1 MAKKEF
7 NLDDYKKSIKVADTP
22 LKKDK
27 FIVLE
32 ECIQEVIGM
41 PGIPMGHIVQAYGK
55 SDTGKTSFA
64 FETAAKC
71 QKQGILPVIIVTE
84 GKVDWD
90 RAAQM
95 GFDRNAPCI
104 VEENIEYLEGVFK
117 FIDKII
123 ADVEMG
129 VLPVDTE
136 IIWDSVGNTL
146 SEKEVTVNADGTTT
160 RESTMMKAAKVIT
173 EAMRILSHKVNNTR
187 KVSYPRTVGV
197 LIVNQAYMKPPPAAF
212 KKAVAVLTPY
222 GGDAIWF
229 RSSLVLKFAKIGK
242 VVATKDKNKFGFG
255 IKSKITVDKN
265 HITPITN
272 SGKFIITADAIIPDH
287 AGAIKDY
294 KAAHQEQWGSADI
307 ESVNEETGEVEGE
320 DSEQE

>member
-1 MAKKEF
+1 MANKKFDLEE
-7 NLDDYKKSIKVADTP
+7 YKKSIKVADTP

-27 FIVLE
+27 FVVLE

-41 PGIPMGHIVQAYGK
+41 PGVPLGHITQAYGK

-71 QKQGILPVIIVTE
+71 QKQDIMPVIIVTE

-95 GFDRNAPCI
+95 GFDKNAPSI
-104 VEENIEYLEGVFK
+104 VEENLEYLEDVFG
-117 FIDKII
+117 FIDRIL

-129 VLPVDTE
+129 KLPLDTQ

-146 SEKEVTVNADGTTT
+146 SKDEVTVNKDGTTT

-187 KVSYPRTVGV
+187 KISYPRSVGV
-197 LIVNQAYMKPPPAAF
+197 LIINQAYTKPPAF
-212 KKAVAVLTPY
+212 KGGKPSIVPY
-222 GGDAIWF
+222 GGDSIWF
-229 RSSLVLKFAKIGK
+229 RSSLVLKFSKIGK
-242 VVATKDKNKFGFG
+242 LLATKDGNKFGFG
-255 IKSKITVDKN
+255 IETKITVDKN

-272 SGKFIITADAIIPDH
+272 SGDFIITADAIIPNH
-287 AGAIKDY
+287 KGAIDDY
-294 KAAHQEQWGSADI
+294 KASHKEAWGSAEIID
-307 ESVNEETGEVEGE
+307 EQTGEVTE
-320 DSEQE
+320 D